1 MSLIIQA
8 LKKEQ
13 QRRSLNLKSPSIDIP
28 TYDSE
33 PLTASRL
40 SRSGRSKNTLPIL
53 LGFTA
58 LGAVLLLGGGA
69 FVYFG
74 KSYLANLN
82 LAPIAAEATDS
93 ETANTASLASSN
105 LSNSLSG
112 ALAGNQLR
120 AEATNAIT
128 TESAVASQEN
138 TLSAP
143 LETEAALDLPEAS
156 NRAPA
161 ETATVGPVAEKPEF
175 NLEIQNFID
184 ELQVH
189 GFRSAGANSRL
200 LMNGRVFKLNDIV
213 SHELAIRF
221 KGSRDGA
228 LVFEDS
234 LGYQYEKPL

>member
-1 MSLIIQA
+1 MSLINQA

-13 QRRSLNLKSPSIDIP
+13 QRRSLNLKSPPSDVP

-74 KSYLANLN
+74 KSFLSNLN
-82 LAPIAAEATDS
+82 LAPIVAEADS

-105 LSNSLSG
+105 SSNSLSA
-112 ALAGNQLR
+112 ALAGNRLR
-120 AEATNAIT
+120 AEATDSIT

-143 LETEAALDLPEAS
+143 LETEAAHLPEVS

-161 ETATVGPVAEKPEF
+161 ETATVGLVAEKPEF
-175 NLEIQNFID
+175 NLEIQHFID
-184 ELQVH
+184 GLVVH

-200 LMNGRVFKLNDIV
+200 LMNGRVFKLNDFV

-221 KGSRDGA
+221 KGSRNGA

-234 LGYQYEKPL
+234 RGYQYEKPL

>member
-1 MSLIIQA
+1 MSLINQA

-58 LGAVLLLGGGA
+58 LGAVLLVGGGT

-74 KSYLANLN
+74 KSYLSNLN
-82 LAPIAAEATDS
+82 LAPIAAAADS

-105 LSNSLSG
+105 QSNSLSA
-112 ALAGNQLR
+112 ALAGNRLR
-120 AEATNAIT
+120 AEATDSIT

-184 ELQVH
+184 GLQVH